1 MSRAIDAT
9 SRDIT
14 SPPGTFGAIVRR
26 GEVANLYCDHCIP
39 PYTIRAI
46 EFDEPPWGRFL
57 DEPVGRFQCPACG
70 KGPRHARPLRA
81 WHAGNRT
88 LRGSRTALEM
98 QREPSA
104 DPRPD
109 NWRGSLAA
117 NVEEVYQTINTAT
130 LFQGDCQCGNDDG
143 NPSCKKGGPNR
154 YPLDSSVPLGLARSE
169 FAVS

>member
-57 DEPVGRFQCPACG
+57 DEPVGRLQCPACG
-70 KGPRHARPLRA
+70 KVLAMHVHYGPGTPGTERF
-81 WHAGNRT
+81 G
-88 LRGSRTALEM
+88 
-98 QREPSA
+98 
-104 DPRPD
+104 
-109 NWRGSLAA
+109 
-117 NVEEVYQTINTAT
+117 EV
-130 LFQGDCQCGNDDG
+130 
-143 NPSCKKGGPNR
+143 
-154 YPLDSSVPLGLARSE
+154 GLP
-169 FAVS
+169 